1 MSLSRP
7 FVRRGSHH
15 GHRLGLVQ
23 GRLLRI
29 GPQKNDND
37 NDNVTT
43 NKLTK
48 RQLSI
53 VADERTTHRRSHSDA
68 SARQHLSIDRS
79 YHATPNPQ
87 ILPLL
92 AAGIVGITAVYG
104 YRALRQMDA
113 DWDDYYE
120 RLEEYEAERTGS
132 NASDVVSSLFAGGT
146 LAVDSGS
153 SFLKVAH
160 RNARG
165 GTRPEVVV
173 DGEGQRSIPA
183 FFWMSSR
190 DGEVAE
196 LLVGRMAAGRR
207 YDSRGG
213 MVSSTRDALQHLQDK
228 DLERGV
234 LRSIRTAAS
243 DALERV
249 LGGDTNRSLDSA
261 SAPLFVL
268 DPSVAVHGAYNV
280 RPVFTYPPG
289 FSNNQNDNHFSIQT
303 YMNVVQQFV
312 SPKEMALFVPEP
324 VAALIGAEYYNLL
337 PPANDDN
344 NNKPVLVV
352 DVGGTT
358 TYVSIVSSEQ
368 RRHPNVLYSSS
379 MPWGGDTFV
388 DLLTRHLIHSFYGPD
403 HDSTHRVH
411 DDDDDD
417 NNNSTSAPSSRP
429 TLNDPAA
436 LQRLHDA
443 SAAALQ
449 ELTRKTRCRINIPYL
464 SIDMQTKRP
473 KHLELDVA
481 RTVLDAH
488 VESFLRNELVSH
500 LLQTSKQ
507 SAHTV
512 LSQHLPPP
520 ADLSSLFAS
529 AMASAME
536 RSSLAPPSLRAV
548 LLVGGGSRIPLV
560 RRAVRRAAEN
570 LGGDAFLGRM
580 VVPEGEMGTE
590 LTVLGAALWG
600 GGGAAM
606 ERR

>member
-1 MSLSRP
+1 
-7 FVRRGSHH
+7 
-15 GHRLGLVQ
+15 HRLGLVQ
-23 GRLLRI
+23 GRFLRI
-29 GPQKNDND
+29 GPPKNDND
-37 NDNVTT
+37 NDNVT
-43 NKLTK
+43 NKPTK

-53 VADERTTHRRSHSDA
+53 VADERTTHRRSLDVHADA

-79 YHATPNPQ
+79 YHSTPNPQ

-120 RLEEYEAERTGS
+120 RLQDFEAAERTGS
-132 NASDVVSSLFAGGT
+132 NASDVVASHFTGGT

-183 FFWMSSR
+183 FVWMSSR

-196 LLVGRMAAGRR
+196 LLVGRMAAARR

-213 MVSSTRDALQHLQDK
+213 TVSSTRDALWRHSDDK

-234 LRSIRTAAS
+234 RRSIRTAAS

-249 LGGDTNRSLDSA
+249 LGGDTNRSSDSA

-289 FSNNQNDNHFSIQT
+289 SSNNQNDNHFSLQR
-303 YMNVVQQFV
+303 YMNVVQYFV
-312 SPKEMALFVPEP
+312 SPKDMALFVPEP

-403 HDSTHRVH
+403 HDSTHRIH
-411 DDDDDD
+411 DDDD
-417 NNNSTSAPSSRP
+417 NNNDSTSAPSSRP

-449 ELTRKTRCRINIPYL
+449 ELTQKTRCRINIPYL

-488 VESFLRNELVSH
+488 AESFLRNELVSH

-507 SAHTV
+507 STHTV
-512 LSQHLPPP
+512 LSNQLPPP

-529 AMASAME
+529 ALASAME

-570 LGGDAFLGRM
+570 LGGDAFLERL
-580 VVPEGEMGTE
+580 VVPEGEMGAE
-590 LTVLGAALWG
+590 LTVLGAALWEG
-600 GGGAAM
+600 GGTAM